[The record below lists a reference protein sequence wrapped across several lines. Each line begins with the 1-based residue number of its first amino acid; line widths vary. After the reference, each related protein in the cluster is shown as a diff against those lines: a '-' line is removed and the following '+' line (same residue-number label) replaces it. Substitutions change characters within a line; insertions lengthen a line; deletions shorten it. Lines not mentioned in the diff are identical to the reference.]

1 MFDGGAGDEDG
12 SAVFADWAVPGAS
25 GPTPAAVPDPCAQA
39 LTAAVDGMLGQD
51 PASLPGPV
59 ARERCRTVLAQA
71 ERLGVVVADAL
82 VDVQAR
88 ELFADG
94 RAGSLS
100 GWLRQQPCG
109 DGGRA
114 SRSRRLAARPR
125 VRDAVL
131 DGQVGLGTADV
142 LAKAL
147 EDLPDSAEP
156 GQVEGVLTGAVPEL
170 LSRWTARNALDP
182 SGDAEADARAAAAR
196 TAIDDG
202 VAAVSATPAERLEA
216 AYVLIGQAVAP
227 AALVSQ
233 LQLIADALAPEQLLE
248 REQQCHDGRSLVLTK
263 KRTEPGWRLRG
274 ELTDEVGAALRAEL
288 EARAAAR
295 ARREAA
301 LRTAARDGQADP
313 ELFGTVGPGPLA
325 DDGTGPNLGG
335 GSSPWV
341 GPDQL
346 AHDLLGELLD
356 ALAGPGVREPG
367 SPAPTPVTVIADL
380 ASVEGRLGTLPGT
393 LLLPTGPVPLST
405 EALHRHGCHSRLDAV
420 LLDAARH
427 PVGASGSH
435 RHATER
441 ERRALH
447 AKWGDYCAVLGCAS
461 TDTIPHHAEPWWK
474 TGRTKLGDLVP
485 LCKSNHHDIHDGH
498 RTLLLR
504 DGRRIDENGW
514 VEDV

>member
-1 MFDGGAGDEDG
+1 VFDDRVNDESG
-12 SAVFADWAVPGAS
+12 SAAPSDWAFPGRPAPAP
-25 GPTPAAVPDPCAQA
+25 GPVEPDPCAAA
-39 LTAAVDGMLGQD
+39 LVAAVDGLLAQD
-51 PASLPGPV
+51 AGSLAGPV
-59 ARERCRTVLAQA
+59 ARERARTVLAQA
-71 ERLGVVVADAL
+71 ERLQVVVADAL

-94 RAGSLS
+94 KAGSLS

-125 VRDAVL
+125 VRAAIV
-131 DGQVGLGTADV
+131 DGELGTVTADV

-147 EDLPDSAEP
+147 DELPETADA

-170 LSRWTARNALDP
+170 LGRWTARNALDAG
-182 SGDAEADARAAAAR
+182 GDPVADSRAEAARQ
-196 TAIDDG
+196 AIDDG
-202 VAAVSATPAERLEA
+202 VAAVAASPAERLEA

-274 ELTDEVGAALRAEL
+274 ELTDEVGAALQAEL

-313 ELFGTVGPGPLA
+313 DLFGTVGP
-325 DDGTGPNLGG
+325 
-335 GSSPWV
+335 

-356 ALAGPGVREPG
+356 DLTGDREPG
-367 SPAPTPVTVIADL
+367 SPAPTPITVITDL
-380 ASVEGRLGTLPGT
+380 ASIEGRLGALPGT

-405 EALHRHGCHSRLDAV
+405 EALHRHGCHSKLTAV
-420 LLDAARH
+420 LLDAARS
-427 PVGASGSH
+427 PSVPPAPTGTPPTRNARLCTPAGACTAQCWAAPAPTPSPTTPNPGGKPAAPNSTTSS
-435 RHATER
+435 RSARATTTTSTTDT
-441 ERRALH
+441 APCSY
-447 AKWGDYCAVLGCAS
+447 ATADAS
-461 TDTIPHHAEPWWK
+461 T
-474 TGRTKLGDLVP
+474 RTAG
-485 LCKSNHHDIHDGH
+485 
-498 RTLLLR
+498 
-504 DGRRIDENGW
+504 
-514 VEDV
+514 